1 MEAGLSM
8 AGADFKSLE
17 GSVET
22 GDRVVVGEGLSTDGD
37 TGGGLALEG
46 QGAAWV
52 KPGAMLSQLIWLELQ
67 VSHGWA
73 VREEPRANKA
83 GSGSE
88 SWLRN
93 ED

>member
-52 KPGAMLSQLIWLELQ
+52 KPGAIRKGSYPSAGCASQAQFE
-67 VSHGWA
+67 
-73 VREEPRANKA
+73 NK
-83 GSGSE
+83 
-88 SWLRN
+88 
-93 ED
+93 